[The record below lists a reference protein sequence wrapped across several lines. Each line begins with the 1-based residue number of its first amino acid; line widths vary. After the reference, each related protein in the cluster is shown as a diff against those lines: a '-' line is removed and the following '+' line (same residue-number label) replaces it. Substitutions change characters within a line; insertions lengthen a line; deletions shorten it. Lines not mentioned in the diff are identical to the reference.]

1 MRKRKRRDGEN
12 IQSIK
17 ESNFNLK
24 NITQLTSSD
33 IWKNWGTRRREGG
46 KIKQE
51 KKIVLI

>member
-33 IWKNWGTRRREGG
+33 IWKNWGTRREGG

-51 KKIVLI
+51 KKTVLI